1 MASGSEFVTLAGGL
15 TTPLEPMLL
24 LFDLEDRG
32 VRVELDGGDLLV
44 RPRDLLTETDQQNL
58 RRWKRHILALLAYV
72 PPDVM

>member
-1 MASGSEFVTLAGGL
+1 
-15 TTPLEPMLL
+15 MLL

-44 RPRDLLTETDQQNL
+44 RPRTLLTETDQQNL

-72 PPDVM
+72 PPEVM